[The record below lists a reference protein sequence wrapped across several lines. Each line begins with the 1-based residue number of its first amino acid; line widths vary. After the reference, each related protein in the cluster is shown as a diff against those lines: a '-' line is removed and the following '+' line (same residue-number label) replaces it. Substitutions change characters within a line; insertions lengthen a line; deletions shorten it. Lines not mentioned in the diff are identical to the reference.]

1 MKPLALP
8 LLLAIASSASAHH
21 GVGSTAGS
29 GGQHTMAPDSLPA
42 GKFYAGLRIDVAD
55 YEHISDRT
63 LREAAERG
71 HSLHAFDWTETVA
84 LDAAAG
90 VADRLMVGLSIPYR
104 RMDDM
109 RHGPHH
115 HHEEAAGMHHHEE
128 EAASGSLATSD
139 PDGLGDIEIWAHLSL
154 LDGPFRFGLRAGIE
168 IPTGDT
174 NDRMP
179 DGEYI
184 APNHQAGSG
193 SWDFL
198 AGVSAG
204 YAGESWAVQAALT
217 GRVNTRGVRDFE
229 VGDSVTLSVG
239 GGFRVLGEPGSFGLA
254 VTADAWGEWHGRNRE
269 DGRGNPDSGG
279 FQWYVSPGV
288 RVNAGPVILQLA
300 VPVQL
305 YNGINEEPDQRLRGV
320 FTAGITF

>member
-8 LLLAIASSASAHH
+8 LLLAAASVASAHH
-21 GVGSTAGS
+21 CVGATAGS
-29 GGQHTMAPDSLPA
+29 GGQHTMAPDTMPA
-42 GKFYAGLRIDVAD
+42 GKFYAGLRIDAAD
-55 YEHISDRT
+55 YEHVSDRE
-63 LREAAERG
+63 LREAGEHG
-71 HSLHAFDWTETVA
+71 HSLHAFDWTGTLA
-84 LDAAAG
+84 LDGA
-90 VADRLMVGLSIPYR
+90 VGLTDHLMAGLTIPFH

-109 RHGPHH
+109 RHAPHCHDMGGGMGGMCMGPMEGRLH
-115 HHEEAAGMHHHEE
+115 AAD
-128 EAASGSLATSD
+128 S
-139 PDGLGDIEIWAHLSL
+139 DGLGDIEAWAQVGL
-154 LDGPFRFGLRAGIE
+154 LDGPFRLGLRAGVE